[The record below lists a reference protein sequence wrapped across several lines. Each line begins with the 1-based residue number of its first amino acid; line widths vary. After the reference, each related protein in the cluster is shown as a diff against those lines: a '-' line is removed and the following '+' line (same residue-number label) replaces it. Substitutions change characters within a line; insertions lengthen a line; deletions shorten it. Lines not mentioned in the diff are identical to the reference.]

1 MSSTLTTTSAVLP
14 PIQLRV
20 NYNECKKIISD
31 FIQNFKDSNLSSMA
45 AGSEIEAENE
55 LEQTHEGKYMNV
67 LQRVANRK
75 ESTIYIELEDLRRFL
90 LNYDAQ
96 SPSLLQESQNLFH
109 TIMINTFRFIE
120 IFSDVIDKLM
130 PQPTQNISYQDD
142 VLDVILSQRK
152 LRNQRLEQD
161 ANEEFSSLRDG
172 FTQPL
177 DEFGERDQIA
187 DPTDMNTFPAKL
199 TRRYCLYFKPL
210 DNGGSAGNY
219 PEKTLSVRQVKG
231 KHVGNYI
238 TVRGI
243 VTRVSDV
250 KPSVLVIAYTC
261 DKCGYEIFQEVN
273 SRVFTPLT
281 TCNSP
286 SCISDNNK
294 GQLFMSTRASKF
306 SSFQEVKIQEMSNQ
320 VPVGHIPRQL
330 SVHVNGDLVRSMNP
344 GDTVDVSGIF
354 MPRPYTGFR
363 ALKAGLL
370 TETYLEAQYVKQ
382 HKKQYELM
390 ELNDETESRIM
401 QLRYDPNGGHS
412 GGGGNVYEKLA
423 KSIAPEIYGHLDVKK
438 ILLLL
443 LCGGV
448 SKEIGDGL
456 KIRGDINVCLMGDP
470 GVAKSQLLKAINKIA
485 PRSVYT
491 TGRGSS
497 GVGLTAAVMRDP
509 ITDEMIL
516 EGGALVLADNGICCI
531 DEFDKMEESDR
542 TAIHEVM
549 EQQTIS
555 ISKAGITTT
564 LNARTSILAA
574 ANPLYGRYNT
584 RLSPHE
590 NINLPAAL
598 LSRFDIMFLILDQP
612 NRENDEMLASHVT
625 YVHMHNKQPDV
636 SIESANGVEEEFHPI
651 DSKTIRAYISKARTY
666 RPVVPKDV
674 GDYVVQSY
682 INMRKESKRNEDSIK
697 KFSHI
702 TPRTL
707 LGILRLSQASARLKF
722 ENVVTMED
730 VDEALRLIEVSK
742 SSLYSDEEAMNQ
754 IRDDESTTSKIF
766 QIIKS
771 LAVNPTNG
779 KLKRYL
785 NMPDIKQRVIAKGF
799 TIQQL
804 DDCMFE
810 YDGVGLWQIIDNGET
825 LMFTNT
831 EEDEDIEDEDME

>member
-1 MSSTLTTTSAVLP
+1 MSATTTTAAVLP
-14 PIQLRV
+14 AIQLNV
-20 NYNECKKIISD
+20 NYGEVKKIVKD
-31 FIQNFKDSNLSSMA
+31 FFTGFKDTTIDIDE
-45 AGSEIEAENE
+45 EIE
-55 LEQTHEGKYMNV
+55 QVHSGKYMNI
-67 LQRVANRK
+67 LQQVANRK
-75 ESTIYIELEDLRRFL
+75 KTTVYIEFDDLKSFL
-90 LNYDAQ
+90 LNYDPENQAAYNQ
-96 SPSLLQESQNLFH
+96 ARTLLPTIISNTRHFVELFS
-109 TIMINTFRFIE
+109 E
-120 IFSDVIDKLM
+120 VIDEIM
-130 PQPTQNISYQDD
+130 PEPTEEISYRDD
-142 VLDVILSQRK
+142 VLDVILHQRR
-152 LRNQRLEQD
+152 LRNMRLQQESND
-161 ANEEFSSLRDG
+161 EFNQLREG
-172 FTQPL
+172 FTQP
-177 DEFGERDQIA
+177 DDGGDVEN
-187 DPTDMNTFPAKL
+187 PTDPNLFPAKL
-199 TRRYCLYFKPL
+199 TRRYCLYFAPL
-210 DNGGSAGNY
+210 SNS
-219 PEKTLSVRQVKG
+219 KSLSVRQTKG
-231 KHVGNYI
+231 KYVGHYI

-250 KPSVLVIAYTC
+250 KPSALVIAYTC

-273 SRVFTPLT
+273 SKVFTPLT
-281 TCNSP
+281 ECSSP

-306 SSFQEVKIQEMSNQ
+306 SAFQEVKIQELSSQ
-320 VPVGHIPRQL
+320 VPVGHIPRSL
-330 SVHVNGDLVRSMNP
+330 TVHVNGDLVRSMNP
-344 GDTVDVSGIF
+344 GDTVDISGIF
-354 MPRPYTGFR
+354 MPSPYTGFR

-382 HKKQYELM
+382 HKKQYDLM
-390 ELNDETESRIM
+390 TLSSQAQEKIDGLLMHGD
-401 QLRYDPNGGHS
+401 
-412 GGGGNVYEKLA
+412 VYNKLA

-448 SKEIGDGL
+448 TKEVGDGL

-470 GVAKSQLLKAINKIA
+470 GVAKSQLLKAIGKIA

-509 ITDEMIL
+509 ITDEMVL

-531 DEFDKMEESDR
+531 DEFDKMDETDR

-574 ANPLYGRYNT
+574 ANPLYGRYNP

-612 NRENDEMLASHVT
+612 SRENDERLAQHVA
-625 YVHMHNKQPDV
+625 YVHMYNKQPDMD
-636 SIESANGVEEEFHPI
+636 FTPI
-651 DSKTIRAYISKARTY
+651 DSNTIREYISRARTF
-666 RPVVPKDV
+666 RPVVPKEV

-682 INMRKESKRNEDSIK
+682 INMRKEAHRNEGSVK

-707 LGILRLSQASARLKF
+707 LGILRLAQASARLRF
-722 ENVVTMED
+722 DNNVTFED
-730 VDEALRLIEVSK
+730 VDEALRLIQVSK
-742 SSLYSDEEAMNQ
+742 SSLYVEDNGFRE
-754 IRDDESTTSKIF
+754 DESSTSKIY
-766 QIIKS
+766 QIIRSIAIGDGTRFSKTLPMS
-771 LAVNPTNG
+771 EL
-779 KLKRYL
+779 R
-785 NMPDIKQRVIAKGF
+785 DRVIAKGF
-799 TIQQL
+799 TIQQF
-804 DDCMFE
+804 DDCIFE
-810 YDGVGLWQIIDNGET
+810 YDGVGIWQKIDNGET

-831 EEDEDIEDEDME
+831 GDEEDETMMD